1 MIIVEMNAI
10 KRDALGKQAN
20 NKIRKSGLVPAVVY
34 GRNKENLNISI
45 DGKELKKVL
54 SGTEARENTI
64 ISISVEGLDE
74 KRKVLLKEA
83 HLDTLT
89 SAPLHFD
96 FYEIT
101 DGEKLKLVCPL
112 NFIGKPE
119 GVKNG
124 GVIQTL
130 SNQVTIECVPENIPN
145 EITVDI
151 SSMNI
156 GDTLF
161 VSDLPS
167 EEGVTIL
174 SNPKSTTISILAPR
188 VVTEETT
195 ETEGTEEGEE
205 GKEGEEGSEAQK
217 EESDK
222 Q

>member
-1 MIIVEMNAI
+1 MIIVEMNAV
-10 KRDALGKQAN
+10 KREELGKQAN
-20 NKIRKSGLVPAVVY
+20 NKIRKDGLVPAVVY
-34 GRNKENLNISI
+34 GRNKKNINISI
-45 DGKELKKVL
+45 NGKELKKVL

-64 ISISVEGLDE
+64 ISISIEGTDE

-130 SNQVTIECVPENIPN
+130 SNQVSIECVPEKIPN
-145 EITVDI
+145 DITVDI
-151 SSMNI
+151 SDLEI
-156 GDTLF
+156 GDALF
-161 VSDLPS
+161 VEDLPA
-167 EEGVTIL
+167 EDGVTIL

-188 VVTEETT
+188 LMTEETT
-195 ETEGTEEGEE
+195 DEEGAEGEE
-205 GKEGEEGSEAQK
+205 GADESDASK

-222 Q
+222 

>member
-1 MIIVEMNAI
+1 MIIVEMNAV
-10 KRDALGKQAN
+10 KREELGKQAN
-20 NKIRKSGLVPAVVY
+20 NKIRKDGLVPAVVY
-34 GRNKENLNISI
+34 GRNKKNINISI

-64 ISISVEGLDE
+64 ISIAIEGTDE
-74 KRKVLLKEA
+74 KRQVLLKEA

-130 SNQVTIECVPENIPN
+130 SNQVSIECVPEKIPN
-145 EITVDI
+145 NITVDI
-151 SSMNI
+151 SDLEI

-161 VSDLPS
+161 VENLPV
-167 EEGVTIL
+167 EDGVTIL

-188 VVTEETT
+188 IMTEETT
-195 ETEGTEEGEE
+195 HEEGEE
-205 GKEGEEGSEAQK
+205 GAESEEGADESDASK

-222 Q
+222 

>member
-1 MIIVEMNAI
+1 MIIVEMNAV
-10 KRDALGKQAN
+10 KREELGKQAN
-20 NKIRKSGLVPAVVY
+20 NKIRKDGLVPAVVY
-34 GRNKENLNISI
+34 GRNKKNINISI

-64 ISISVEGLDE
+64 ISISIEGTDE

-96 FYEIT
+96 FFEIT

-130 SNQVTIECVPENIPN
+130 SNQVSIECVPEKIPN
-145 EITVDI
+145 NITVDI
-151 SSMNI
+151 SDLEI

-161 VSDLPS
+161 VENLPV
-167 EEGVTIL
+167 EDGVTIL

-188 VVTEETT
+188 LMTEETT
-195 ETEGTEEGEE
+195 DEEGAEGAEGEE
-205 GKEGEEGSEAQK
+205 GADESDASK

-222 Q
+222 

>member
-1 MIIVEMNAI
+1 MIIVEMNAV
-10 KRDALGKQAN
+10 KREELGKQAN
-20 NKIRKSGLVPAVVY
+20 NKIRKDGLVPAVVY
-34 GRNKENLNISI
+34 GRNKKNINISI

-64 ISISVEGLDE
+64 ISISIEGTDE

-130 SNQVTIECVPENIPN
+130 SNQVSIECVPEKIPN
-145 EITVDI
+145 NITIDI
-151 SSMNI
+151 SDLEI

-161 VSDLPS
+161 VENLPV
-167 EEGVTIL
+167 EDGVTIL

-188 VVTEETT
+188 IMTEETT
-195 ETEGTEEGEE
+195 DEDGEE
-205 GKEGEEGSEAQK
+205 GAESEEGADESDASK

-222 Q
+222 

>member
-1 MIIVEMNAI
+1 MIIVEMNAV
-10 KRDALGKQAN
+10 KREELGKQAN
-20 NKIRKSGLVPAVVY
+20 NKIRKDGLVPAVVY
-34 GRNKENLNISI
+34 GRNKKNINISI
-45 DGKELKKVL
+45 DGKDLKKVL

-64 ISISVEGLDE
+64 ISISIEGTDE

-130 SNQVTIECVPENIPN
+130 SNQVSIECVPEKIPN
-145 EITVDI
+145 NITVDI
-151 SSMNI
+151 SDLEI

-161 VSDLPS
+161 VEDLPA
-167 EEGVTIL
+167 EDGVTIL

-188 VVTEETT
+188 IMTEETT
-195 ETEGTEEGEE
+195 DEDGEE
-205 GKEGEEGSEAQK
+205 GAESEEGADESDASK

-222 Q
+222 

>member
-1 MIIVEMNAI
+1 MIVVEMNAE
-10 KRDALGKQAN
+10 KRQELGKQAN
-20 NKIRKSGLVPAVVY
+20 NKIRKNGLVPAVVY
-34 GRNKENLNISI
+34 GRNKKNINISI
-45 DGKELKKVL
+45 DGKELKRVL
-54 SGTEARENTI
+54 SATEARENTI
-64 ISISVEGLDE
+64 ISISIEGTDE

-130 SNQVTIECVPENIPN
+130 SNQVLIECVPEKIPN
-145 EITVDI
+145 DITVDI
-151 SSMNI
+151 SDLEI

-161 VSDLPS
+161 VEDLPPKD
-167 EEGVTIL
+167 GVTIL

-188 VVTEETT
+188 LVTEETT
-195 ETEGTEEGEE
+195 DAEGEE
-205 GKEGEEGSEAQK
+205 GAESEEGSDESDASK

-222 Q
+222 

>member
-1 MIIVEMNAI
+1 MIIVEMNAV
-10 KRDALGKQAN
+10 KREELGKQAN
-20 NKIRKSGLVPAVVY
+20 NKIRKDGLVPAVVY
-34 GRNKENLNISI
+34 GRNKKNINISI

-64 ISISVEGLDE
+64 ISIAIEGTDE
-74 KRKVLLKEA
+74 KRQVLLKEA

-130 SNQVTIECVPENIPN
+130 SNQVSIECVPEKIPN
-145 EITVDI
+145 NITVDI
-151 SSMNI
+151 SDLEI

-161 VSDLPS
+161 VENLPV
-167 EEGVTIL
+167 EDGVTIL

-188 VVTEETT
+188 IMTEETT
-195 ETEGTEEGEE
+195 HEEGEE
-205 GKEGEEGSEAQK
+205 GAESEEGADQSDASK

-222 Q
+222 

>member
-1 MIIVEMNAI
+1 MIVVEMNAV
-10 KRDALGKQAN
+10 KREELGKQAN
-20 NKIRKSGLVPAVVY
+20 NKIRKDGLVPAVVY
-34 GRNKENLNISI
+34 GRNKKNINISI
-45 DGKELKKVL
+45 NGKELKKVL

-64 ISISVEGLDE
+64 ISISIEGTDE

-130 SNQVTIECVPENIPN
+130 SNQVLIECVPEKIPN

-151 SSMNI
+151 SDLEI

-161 VSDLPS
+161 VEDLPPKD
-167 EEGVTIL
+167 GVTIL

-188 VVTEETT
+188 LVTEETT
-195 ETEGTEEGEE
+195 DAEGEE
-205 GKEGEEGSEAQK
+205 GAESEEGSDESDASK

-222 Q
+222 

>member
-1 MIIVEMNAI
+1 MIIVEMNAV
-10 KRDALGKQAN
+10 KREELGKQAN
-20 NKIRKSGLVPAVVY
+20 NKIRKDGLVPAVVY
-34 GRNKENLNISI
+34 GRNKKNINISI
-45 DGKELKKVL
+45 NGKELKKVL

-64 ISISVEGLDE
+64 ISISIEGTDE

-130 SNQVTIECVPENIPN
+130 SNQVLIECVPEKIPN

-151 SSMNI
+151 SDLEI

-161 VSDLPS
+161 VEDLPPKD
-167 EEGVTIL
+167 GVTIL

-188 VVTEETT
+188 LVTEETT
-195 ETEGTEEGEE
+195 DAEGEE
-205 GKEGEEGSEAQK
+205 GAESEEGSDESDASK

-222 Q
+222 

>member
-1 MIIVEMNAI
+1 MITVEMNAV
-10 KRDALGKQAN
+10 KRDDLGKQAN
-20 NKIRKSGLVPAVVY
+20 KKIRNSGLVPAVIY
-34 GRNKENLNISI
+34 GRNKKNINISI
-45 DGKELKKVL
+45 NGKELKKIL
-54 SGTEARENTI
+54 SGTESRENTI
-64 ISISVEGLDE
+64 ISITIEGTDE

-101 DGEKLKLVCPL
+101 EGQKLKLVCPL
-112 NFIGKPE
+112 NFIGRPE

-130 SNQVTIECVPENIPN
+130 SNQVSIECIPEKIPN
-145 EITVDI
+145 NITVDI
-151 SSMNI
+151 SNLNI

-161 VSDLPS
+161 VEDLPS
-167 EEGVTIL
+167 EDGVDIL

-188 VVTEETT
+188 IVAEETT
-195 ETEGTEEGEE
+195 SSEEEESAESAEGAEGEE
-205 GKEGEEGSEAQK
+205 ASK

-222 Q
+222 S

>member
-10 KRDALGKQAN
+10 KRDELGKQAN

-54 SGTEARENTI
+54 SGTESRENTI
-64 ISISVEGLDE
+64 ISISVEGLDQ

-130 SNQVTIECVPENIPN
+130 SNQVTIECVPEKIPN

-205 GKEGEEGSEAQK
+205 GKEGEEGSEPQK

>member
-1 MIIVEMNAI
+1 MIIVEMNAV
-10 KRDALGKQAN
+10 KREELGKQAN
-20 NKIRKSGLVPAVVY
+20 NKIRKDGLVPAVVY
-34 GRNKENLNISI
+34 GRNKKNINISI

-64 ISISVEGLDE
+64 ISIAIEGTDE
-74 KRKVLLKEA
+74 KRQVLLKEA

-130 SNQVTIECVPENIPN
+130 SNQVSIECVPEKIPN
-145 EITVDI
+145 NITVDI
-151 SSMNI
+151 SDLEI

-161 VSDLPS
+161 VENLPV
-167 EEGVTIL
+167 EDGVTIL

-188 VVTEETT
+188 IMTEEATN
-195 ETEGTEEGEE
+195 EDGEE
-205 GKEGEEGSEAQK
+205 GAESEEGADESDASK

-222 Q
+222 